1 MEGTYSEQA
10 QAYAALGLRVFPITP
25 GKKSPPMV
33 TDWPQKA
40 TTKAAQVKRWWGSMP
55 DANIAVATGS
65 DSGIV
70 DIETDAKGSVSGE
83 DSLTEYA
90 DTQLFEIP
98 ATWSFRSGSGGI
110 HRLFRNNNP
119 GVGNRAGMLPAVDVR
134 GAGGYAVFPPSLHP
148 NGERYEWLPGC
159 SPEDMPDGPAELP
172 FELFCLIMEG
182 KTGNG
187 QPLEVPEEI
196 QEGGRN
202 DMLFRLA
209 CKLRRTGLCEAEIL
223 GALQKSNEQRCNPPL
238 ENGEL
243 ELICRQAAKYQAGE
257 LPGGEEKPSEVEPPD
272 YSDAGN
278 ATVFSRTYKGR
289 LIYVDALGWL
299 WWDGKR
305 WARDD
310 HKATATAIEYTG
322 QMYEDALT
330 RYSAA
335 LHHEADIK
343 ADPDA
348 GQDTTKQ
355 AKARVEAAKVYL
367 RHAQQSR
374 NNNRIL
380 NMLALSRPALV
391 MKAEE
396 LDSNPL
402 DLNTPAG
409 IVDLKTGDIRPHDPE
424 AYCSQI
430 TKAKPSGRGKAL
442 WTSFLNT
449 VACADEELID
459 FLQQVAGMALIGAV
473 YEEGIIIAHGGGRNG
488 KSTFFNALADALG
501 DYSGGI
507 AITTLTTDRGAKGA
521 SLATLRGKRLVV
533 TGELEEHQRLSIA
546 TLKQLGSTDKLT
558 IEEKYHAPETITQS
572 HTLCLFTNHLP
583 RVGSTDGGTWRRLT
597 VIPFNATIEAAA
609 GVQNYA
615 EVLAQK
621 ANGAILSWAIAG
633 AVKFCRNGYKLDKPQ
648 AVERVTQDYRE
659 REDWLGNF
667 INERCIREPT
677 ARVRAGVLYTEYQE
691 WAAKAGDYVRR
702 LNDFSTAME
711 TAGFQKISP
720 KNKKTYI
727 GLRIDYGQEFENP
740 CGATG

>member
-1 MEGTYSEQA
+1 MKGTYSDWA
-10 QAYAALGLRVFPITP
+10 QSYAALGLRVFPIAP

-40 TTKAAQVKRWWGSMP
+40 TTEAAQVERWWKGTP

-65 DSGIV
+65 GSGIV
-70 DIETDAKGSVSGE
+70 DIETDAKGAVSGE
-83 DSLTEYA
+83 ETLAEYA
-90 DTQLFEIP
+90 AANLFEIP
-98 ATWSFRSGSGGI
+98 KTWSFRSGSGGI
-110 HRLFRNNNP
+110 HRLFRNDSPNI
-119 GVGNRAGMLPAVDVR
+119 GNRAGVLPAVDVR
-134 GAGGYAVFPPSLHP
+134 GAGGYAIFPPSLHP
-148 NGERYEWLPGC
+148 NGERYEWLSGC
-159 SPEDMPDGPAELP
+159 SPEDMPSGPAELP
-172 FELFCLIMEG
+172 FELFCLITENAP
-182 KTGNG
+182 GNG

-196 QEGGRN
+196 PEGGRN
-202 DMLFRLA
+202 DTLFRLA
-209 CKLRRTGLCEAEIL
+209 CKLRRAGLCEAEIL
-223 GALQKSNEQRCNPPL
+223 GALQKTNEQRCIPPL
-238 ENGEL
+238 EDSEL
-243 ELICRQAAKYQAGE
+243 ELICHQAARYQAGE
-257 LPGGEEKPSEVEPPD
+257 LPGSENQQSGVEPPD

-278 ATVFSRTYKGR
+278 ATVFSRLFRGR

-310 HKATATAIEYTG
+310 HKATALAIEYTG
-322 QMYEDALT
+322 QMYEDALI
-330 RYSAA
+330 RYSDA

-348 GQDTTKQ
+348 GQDATKR
-355 AKARVEAAKVYL
+355 AKTNVEAAKAYL

-380 NMLALSRPALV
+380 NMLALSRPTLV
-391 MKAEE
+391 VKAEE
-396 LDSNPL
+396 LDSNPF

-409 IVDLKTGDIRPHDPE
+409 IVDLKTGDIRPHDPK

-430 TKAKPSGRGKAL
+430 TKAKPGKGGKAL
-442 WTSFLNT
+442 WDHFLET
-449 VACADEELID
+449 ITCEDEELID

-507 AITTLTTDRGAKGA
+507 AITTLTTDRGSKGA

-597 VIPFNATIEAAA
+597 VIPFNATIEASA
-609 GVQNYA
+609 GIQNYA
-615 EVLAQK
+615 EVLAKK
-621 ANGAILSWAIAG
+621 AGGAILTWAIDG
-633 AVKFCRNGYKLDKPQ
+633 AVRFCRNGYKLDKPQ
-648 AVERVTQDYRE
+648 AVERVTQEYRE
-659 REDWLGNF
+659 REDWLSNF
-667 INERCIREPT
+667 INERCIKGPNE
-677 ARVRAGVLYTEYQE
+677 RASASALYSVYKE
-691 WAAKAGDYVRR
+691 WAASTGDYVRR
-702 LNDFSTAME
+702 LNDFNSAME
-711 TAGFQKISP
+711 IAGYQKIRP
-720 KNKKTYI
+720 NNKKSWL
-727 GLRIDYGQEFENP
+727 GLSIDYDRDF
-740 CGATG
+740 